1 MSLHLWKSKTKP
13 EWFTHLSAKSVFLSF
28 PLSPPP
34 QASLCPSSFP
44 AHLPH
49 YYKRNWQEFLGNK
62 YWPGAAISLVRLL
75 STMSMFWSPRDSIIC
90 LWTKRTSVRNLQRTN
105 MRLLET
111 RQEMLWT
118 SFQNP
123 MGMSSS
129 GITVKP
135 TFKGHWVNIKSH
147 SCNNCACPVPTQV
160 RSMTENSP

>member
-1 MSLHLWKSKTKP
+1 MGFVAIMSLHLWKSKTKQ

-28 PLSPPP
+28 PPSPLP
-34 QASLCPSSFP
+34 QASLCPSSFS

-49 YYKRNWQEFLGNK
+49 YYKSSWQEFLENK

-75 STMSMFWSPRDSIIC
+75 STMSMFWSLEDSIIC

-105 MRLLET
+105 MKLLET

-129 GITVKP
+129 GITEKP

-147 SCNNCACPVPTQV
+147 SL
-160 RSMTENSP
+160 